1 MRTQYRW
8 MWLLLAALLFSGL
21 LGVTTTPVIAAE
33 KSLVW
38 ERFDVDIQVNSD
50 GTFDVAE
57 HQAIRFIDGVFT
69 FGYRDIPK
77 RNFSYLSDWSVTD
90 AAGNVYTQARS
101 GGLPYTFVV
110 DDSGGS
116 YTIRWYFP
124 ETNQPQTYTLRY
136 RVHDGLRYYAG
147 GDQLWWKAVYG
158 DRQFPV
164 LASRVRVFVPAPAT
178 IDEWAAYINNSDAR
192 DSVTAERLD
201 NNRAI
206 LFTTQRTLRAGEEL
220 EVRAQFTSGVV
231 AGAAPAW
238 QAAADARAAQLE
250 AEQAYRDRWGPVA
263 TVLLGVL
270 SLALLLGG
278 PALVY
283 LMWYKYGRDKPVE
296 RIADYLPEPP
306 DDLAPGLAG
315 TLLDDSAD
323 MQDIVATIVD
333 LARRKALSITE
344 VKEEGFFRMGT
355 DFIYR
360 RERTDVPLLPFE
372 EKLLN
377 DIFGRDHEK
386 KLSKLKN
393 SFYKDIPGI
402 KTAMY
407 QALIDRGYY
416 RSNPETVRTQF
427 GCLGGGAMLVA
438 GLLAVFLMVLFIELT
453 AAAIL
458 PGIGLFAIAISLL
471 IASRYMPR
479 KTDEGAEAA
488 ARWKAF
494 KEYLRNIDK
503 YADIAA
509 QKEIWD
515 RWLPYAI
522 AFGIDKDYIRKFEG
536 VNAPAPGWYIP
547 SPTLYGPYHRRYYG
561 PDTRPIGLP
570 GSGGGGSSGGGVP
583 GGGSFGGSLSD
594 ASRGMGAS
602 LAAMSAGLGAL
613 LSSTSSTLTS
623 RPSSSGSGGGWS
635 GGGGGFSGGGSFG
648 GGGGG
653 GGGGGFG

>member
-1 MRTQYRW
+1 MRTQVRW
-8 MWLLLAALLFSGL
+8 FWLLLAAVLLSSL
-21 LGVTTTPVIAAE
+21 VGVASLPASAAE

-38 ERFDVDIQVNSD
+38 ERFDVDIQVNND

-57 HQAIRFIDGVFT
+57 HQAIRFIDGTFT

-90 AAGNVYTQARS
+90 AAGNVYTQAMS

-124 ETNQPQTYTLRY
+124 ETSQAQTYTLRY
-136 RVHDGLRYYAG
+136 RVHDGLRYYAD
-147 GDQLWWKAVYG
+147 GDQLWWKAVYA

-164 LASRVRVFVPAPAT
+164 LESRVRVLVPSPAL
-178 IDEWAAYINNSDAR
+178 INQWAAYINEEDAR
-192 DSVTAERLD
+192 DSVTAELLSDSRT
-201 NNRAI
+201 I
-206 LFTTQRTLRAGEEL
+206 LFNTLRSLRAGEEL
-220 EVRAQFTSGVV
+220 EVRVQFTSGVV
-231 AGAAPAW
+231 AGSAPSW
-238 QAAADARAAQLE
+238 QAAADSRAAQLE
-250 AEQAYRDRWGPVA
+250 AEQAFRDRWGPVA

-270 SLALLLGG
+270 TLVLVLGG

-283 LMWYKYGRDKPVE
+283 LMWYNYGRDKPVA

-306 DDLAPGLAG
+306 DDLPPGLAG

-323 MQDIVATIVD
+323 MQDIVATVVD
-333 LARRKALSITE
+333 LARRRALSITE
-344 VKEEGFFRMGT
+344 IKEEGFFRIGT

-360 RERTDVPLLPFE
+360 RERDDVPLSAFE
-372 EKLLN
+372 SRLIK
-377 DIFGRDHEK
+377 DIFGNGDEK
-386 KLSKLKN
+386 RLSKLKN
-393 SFYKDIPGI
+393 KFYKDIPDI

-407 QALIDRGYY
+407 DDLIARGYY
-416 RSNPETVRTQF
+416 RSNPEKVRTQF
-427 GCLGGGAMLVA
+427 GCLGGAAMIGA
-438 GLLAVFLMVLFIELT
+438 GLLSVALMIWLIDLT

-458 PGIGLFAIAISLL
+458 PGIGFTAIAISLL
-471 IASRYMPR
+471 IAARFMPR
-479 KTDEGAEAA
+479 KTDAGAEAA

-503 YADIAA
+503 YSDVAA

-522 AFGIDKDYIRKFEG
+522 AFGLDKEYIRTFEG

-547 SPTLYGPYHRRYYG
+547 SPELYGPYHRRYYG
-561 PDTRPIGLP
+561 PGTRPIGLP
-570 GSGGGGSSGGGVP
+570 GGLPGGGGSEGGAP
-583 GGGSFGGSLSD
+583 GGGSFGGGLSD
-594 ASRGMGAS
+594 ASRGMGTS
-602 LAAMSAGLGAL
+602 LAAMSAGLGSL
-613 LSSTSSTLTS
+613 LNSTSSTLTS
-623 RPSSSGSGGGWS
+623 RPSSSSSGGGWS
-635 GGGGGFSGGGSFG
+635 GGGGFSGGGSFG

>member
-8 MWLLLAALLFSGL
+8 FWLLLAAVMLSALVGASSL
-21 LGVTTTPVIAAE
+21 PAQAAE

-50 GTFDVAE
+50 GTFDVTE
-57 HQAIRFIDGVFT
+57 HQAIRFIDGTFT

-90 AAGNVYTQARS
+90 AAGNVYTQAM
-101 GGLPYTFVV
+101 GGALPFTFVV

-124 ETNQPQTYTLRY
+124 ETNQAQTYTLRY
-136 RVHDGLRYYAG
+136 RVHDGLRYYAD
-147 GDQLWWKAVYG
+147 GDQLWWKAVYA

-164 LASRVRVFVPAPAT
+164 LESRVRVLVPSPAT
-178 IDEWAAYINNSDAR
+178 IDQWAAYINEEDAR
-192 DSVTAERLD
+192 DSVVAELLGDGRTIVFDTL
-201 NNRAI
+201 
-206 LFTTQRTLRAGEEL
+206 RTLRAGEEL
-220 EVRAQFTSGVV
+220 EVRVQFTAGVL
-231 AGAAPAW
+231 AGAAPSW
-238 QAAADARAAQLE
+238 QSAADARAAQLE
-250 AEQAYRDRWGPVA
+250 SEQAFRNRWGPVA

-270 SLALLLGG
+270 TLVMLLGG

-283 LMWYKYGRDKPVE
+283 LMWYKYGRDKPVA

-306 DDLAPGLAG
+306 DNLPPGLAG

-323 MQDIVATIVD
+323 MQDVVATVVD
-333 LARRKALSITE
+333 LARRRAISITE
-344 VKEEGFFRMGT
+344 LKEEGFFRMGT

-360 RERTDVPLLPFE
+360 RERDDVPLSAFE
-372 EKLLN
+372 SRLLK
-377 DIFGRDHEK
+377 DIFGSGDEK
-386 KLSKLKN
+386 RLSKLKN
-393 SFYKDIPGI
+393 KFYKDIPDI

-407 QALIDRGYY
+407 DDLIERGYY
-416 RSNPETVRTQF
+416 RSNPETVRSQF
-427 GCLGGGAMLVA
+427 GCLGGGVMIGA
-438 GLLAVFLMVLFIELT
+438 GLLSVALMVLLIDLT

-458 PGIGLFAIAISLL
+458 PGIGFVAIAASLL
-471 IASRYMPR
+471 IAARFMPR
-479 KTDEGAEAA
+479 KTDAGAEAA

-494 KEYLRNIDK
+494 REYLRNIDK

-522 AFGIDKDYIRKFEG
+522 AFGIDKEYIRKFEQI
-536 VNAPAPGWYIP
+536 NAPAPGWYIP
-547 SPTLYGPYHRRYYG
+547 SPSMYGPYHRRYYG
-561 PDTRPIGLP
+561 PGAHPIGLP
-570 GSGGGGSSGGGVP
+570 GGGGEGGSP
-583 GGGSFGGSLSD
+583 EGGSFGGGLSD
-594 ASRGMGAS
+594 ASRGMGTS
-602 LAAMSAGLGAL
+602 LAAMSAGLGSL
-613 LSSTSSTLTS
+613 LNSTSSTLTS
-623 RPSSSGSGGGWS
+623 RPSSSSSGGGWS
-635 GGGGGFSGGGSFG
+635 GGGGFSGGGSFG